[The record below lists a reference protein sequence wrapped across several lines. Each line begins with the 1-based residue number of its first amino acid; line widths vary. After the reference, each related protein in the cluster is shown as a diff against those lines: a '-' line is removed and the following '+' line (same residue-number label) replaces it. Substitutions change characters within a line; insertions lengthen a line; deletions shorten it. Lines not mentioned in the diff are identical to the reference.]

1 MTNLYLIRHG
11 IAANR
16 EDYTQDD
23 RQRPLTS
30 EGIKKTTKVA
40 QRLQE
45 LGITFDLILTSPLIR
60 AKQTAEILQTVG
72 LSKDVK
78 TSSHLA
84 PEGDLL
90 SWWEE
95 GKTWRNY
102 EQLALVGHE
111 PNLGYWAESFVWG
124 EVKSRLIV
132 KKAGII
138 GIALPDVGSPV
149 GYSDLFWLT
158 PPRFLLN

>member
-1 MTNLYLIRHG
+1 MTNLYFIRHG

-16 EDYTQDD
+16 ADYSQGD
-23 RQRPLTS
+23 RQRPLTP

-40 QRLQE
+40 HRLQE
-45 LGITFDLILTSPLIR
+45 LGITFNLILTSPLVR
-60 AKQTAEILQTVG
+60 AQQTAEILQTVG
-72 LSKDVK
+72 LSKALQ
-78 TSSHLA
+78 TSSDLA
-84 PEGDLL
+84 PEGHLL
-90 SWWEE
+90 SWWQE
-95 GKTWRNY
+95 GKKWRKY
-102 EQLALVGHE
+102 ENLALVGHE
-111 PNLGYWAESFVWG
+111 PNLGHWAELLVWG

-149 GYSDLFWLT
+149 GNSDLFWLT